1 MVDVEGGMW
10 EGEMLDVGFG
20 MLDVGFKMLEGGIW
34 NGACGTGMFS
44 HRSQMSTDAMWADIS
59 KNTRP
64 GEAYRT
70 IQTLAVI
77 LKNTNLSNLSNDD

>member
-1 MVDVEGGMW
+1 
-10 EGEMLDVGFG
+10 MLDVERG
-20 MLDVGFKMLEGGIW
+20 MGHAPREY
-34 NGACGTGMFS
+34 FS
-44 HRSQMSTDAMWADIS
+44 HRSQMSTDAMWANIS

>member
-1 MVDVEGGMW
+1 MEWWMWKVGCGKVEGGM
-10 EGEMLDVGFG
+10 
-20 MLDVGFKMLEGGIW
+20 W

>member
-1 MVDVEGGMW
+1 MWNVEWGMRH
-10 EGEMLDVGFG
+10 GNVLPQITQIF
-20 MLDVGFKMLEGGIW
+20 
-34 NGACGTGMFS
+34 
-44 HRSQMSTDAMWADIS
+44 TDAVRADIS

-77 LKNTNLSNLSNDD
+77 LKNTNLSNLSNDY

>member
-1 MVDVEGGMW
+1 MECVLRMGSGGMRN
-10 EGEMLDVGFG
+10 VP
-20 MLDVGFKMLEGGIW
+20 
-34 NGACGTGMFS
+34 CGTGIFS
-44 HRSQMSTDAMWADIS
+44 HRSQMSTDAMWANIS
-59 KNTRP
+59 KNTKP

>member
-1 MVDVEGGMW
+1 MWDVKCGMW
-10 EGEMLDVGFG
+10 NVECEMLDVECESG
-20 MLDVGFKMLEGGIW
+20 
-34 NGACGTGMFS
+34 NGACGTGMFF
-44 HRSQMSTDAMWADIS
+44 HRSQMSTEAMWADIS

>member
-1 MVDVEGGMW
+1 MLDVGC
-10 EGEMLDVGFG
+10 EMLDVGCE
-20 MLDVGFKMLEGGIW
+20 MWKVEGGIW
-34 NGACGTGMFS
+34 NGACGTGIFS